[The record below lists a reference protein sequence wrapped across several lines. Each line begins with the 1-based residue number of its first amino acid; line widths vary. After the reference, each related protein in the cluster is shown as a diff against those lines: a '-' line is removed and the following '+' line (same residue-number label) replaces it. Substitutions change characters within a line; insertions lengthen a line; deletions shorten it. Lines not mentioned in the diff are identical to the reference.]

1 MDATPLSFR
10 VNDLVYH
17 SSSQF
22 QMADFHQT
30 VGHPVQGT
38 LFQLHCVFA
47 ECAETLVHDRT
58 EWNGGSERDSEGG
71 EPLGRSLNND
81 SRALAS
87 VSHVATVVLEIA
99 PHNIDVNVHSTK
111 HEVHFLHEDSIVE
124 SVQKHIESNLLG
136 SSSSRTYFT
145 QTLLPGPAITS
156 GDILKPASSSAAADT
171 SDRVYAHQMM
181 RTDFRA
187 QKLDA
192 FLQPANKT
200 QTEPSLLAM
209 SENGSPRQP
218 EQRDVDMEELND
230 KDLIAGISEDLD
242 IEDFMG
248 DVKETGDSENSS
260 LVNPP
265 PRVGSDVEM
274 KDDERVGDTSAASVP
289 KRCIIKLTSIRE
301 LRSEISDQAHK
312 EFNLFSLQEMLQ
324 NHSYMGCV
332 NPQWALIQHQT
343 KLYLL
348 NTTKLRHTYLPTT
361 PAPLYDLA
369 VLALES
375 PDSGW
380 SEEDGSQ
387 EGLAQYIVEFLKKKS
402 EMLYDYFSTEIDEEG
417 NLAGLPLLFD
427 NYIPALEGLPMFIL
441 RLATEVHDEMQN
453 LPCFLVIHS
462 SNASHIFS
470 FCMKYVHVCRAGGSL
485 GALGASWRWTV
496 EHVVFKAFRTLLD
509 PPKHFT
515 EDGSIVHIAN
525 VPDLYKVFERC

>member
-1 MDATPLSFR
+1 
-10 VNDLVYH
+10 
-17 SSSQF
+17 
-22 QMADFHQT
+22 
-30 VGHPVQGT
+30 
-38 LFQLHCVFA
+38 
-47 ECAETLVHDRT
+47 
-58 EWNGGSERDSEGG
+58 W
-71 EPLGRSLNND
+71 GRSGGLTRLLYCCWRGYPAACKCHQKD
-81 SRALAS
+81 DGKLALAS

-265 PRVGSDVEM
+265 PRPP
-274 KDDERVGDTSAASVP
+274 GDAPESLLHGLCQSTMGTDTAPDQTLPSQHHQA
-289 KRCIIKLTSIRE
+289 
-301 LRSEISDQAHK
+301 QAHIPSH
-312 EFNLFSLQEMLQ
+312 SL
-324 NHSYMGCV
+324 
-332 NPQWALIQHQT
+332 NPGTRFLC
-343 KLYLL
+343 
-348 NTTKLRHTYLPTT
+348 
-361 PAPLYDLA
+361 A
-369 VLALES
+369 VH
-375 PDSGW
+375 
-380 SEEDGSQ
+380 
-387 EGLAQYIVEFLKKKS
+387 Y
-402 EMLYDYFSTEIDEEG
+402 
-417 NLAGLPLLFD
+417 
-427 NYIPALEGLPMFIL
+427 
-441 RLATEVHDEMQN
+441 
-453 LPCFLVIHS
+453 S
-462 SNASHIFS
+462 SI
-470 FCMKYVHVCRAGGSL
+470 
-485 GALGASWRWTV
+485 
-496 EHVVFKAFRTLLD
+496 
-509 PPKHFT
+509 
-515 EDGSIVHIAN
+515 
-525 VPDLYKVFERC
+525 